1 MSRMSCSE
9 RSGKAPTSAGDNPA
23 TFTEQLTGQRLRD
36 YQAQVL
42 SVVLSGR
49 HRSRMRSAVVPS
61 RSIRTA
67 GGK

>member
-1 MSRMSCSE
+1 MSSSD

-36 YQAQVL
+36 YQVQVL

-49 HRSRMRSAVVPS
+49 HRSRMPSAAVRS
-61 RSIRTA
+61 RA

>member
-1 MSRMSCSE
+1 MSCSE

-23 TFTEQLTGQRLRD
+23 TFTEQLTGQRLLD
-36 YQAQVL
+36 YQAKVI
-42 SVVLSGR
+42 SVVLSGW
-49 HRSRMRSAVVPS
+49 HLSLMPSAAVLS